1 MLKRN
6 VKVVAFGLLLAATL
20 VLPVTVRSQE
30 APPAGTP
37 PAGTPPSG
45 PAMPGP
51 GMHGFGHGAKDAHP
65 TVHRSIMMLE
75 RVKFVLGKDTSPDP
89 GNHRAEALKSVNS
102 AIEHLNMAAA
112 AAEKK

>member
-20 VLPVTVRSQE
+20 VLPLTVRSQE
-30 APPAGTP
+30 APA
-37 PAGTPPSG
+37 AGTPPSG
-45 PAMPGP
+45 PAMTGP
-51 GMHGFGHGAKDAHP
+51 GMGHFGHGAKDTHP
-65 TVHRSIMMLE
+65 AVHRSIMMLG
-75 RVKFVLGKDTSPDP
+75 RVKFVLEKDTVPDP

-102 AIEHLNMAAA
+102 AIEHLNMAL

>member
-30 APPAGTP
+30 APSGGTP
-37 PAGTPPSG
+37 P
-45 PAMPGP
+45 PAPEMKMPGMGHMG
-51 GMHGFGHGAKDAHP
+51 GMRDTHP
-65 TVHRSIMMLE
+65 ALHRSVRMLE
-75 RVKFVLGKDTSPDP
+75 HVKFVLEKDATPDP

-102 AIEHLNMAAA
+102 AIEHLNMAV
-112 AAEKK
+112 AAEGKK

>member
-30 APPAGTP
+30 P
-37 PAGTPPSG
+37 PAGTPPSA
-45 PAMPGP
+45 PEMKVPGA
-51 GMHGFGHGAKDAHP
+51 GRFGHGAKDPHP
-65 TVHRSIMMLE
+65 AVHRSIMMLE
-75 RVKFVLGKDTSPDP
+75 RVKFVLEKDTVPDP
-89 GNHRAEALKSVNS
+89 GSHRAEALKSVNA
-102 AIEHLNMAAA
+102 AIEHLNMAV

>member
-30 APPAGTP
+30 APPPGTP
-37 PAGTPPSG
+37 PPG
-45 PAMPGP
+45 PAMSGP
-51 GMHGFGHGAKDAHP
+51 GMGGFGHGAKDSHP
-65 TVHRSIMMLE
+65 SVRRSIMMLE

-89 GNHRAEALKSVNS
+89 GNHRAEALKNVNS

-112 AAEKK
+112 AEKK

>member
-6 VKVVAFGLLLAATL
+6 VKVVACGLLLAAML

-37 PAGTPPSG
+37 PSA
-45 PAMPGP
+45 P
-51 GMHGFGHGAKDAHP
+51 GMTAPGAGHFGQGMKDTHP
-65 TVHRSIMMLE
+65 ALHRSIMMLT
-75 RVKFVLGKDTSPDP
+75 RAKFVLEKDTAPDP

-102 AIEHLNMAAA
+102 AIEHLNMAL